1 MLGYLTGIS
10 YYHYFKMKKILLVT
24 NSQWNIV
31 NFRRKLIEKILK
43 KKINLVICSPED
55 KFQININDS
64 HLKFIPINFSRNS
77 INLFFNMKTIYK
89 FYRIFLSQNPDKI
102 LLFTIKPNILGSIA
116 AILTFKKI
124 YIYNFITG
132 LGTFYFSNIYFK
144 KIIMLLYKISFL
156 NSKKIIFQNIEDL
169 NFFVNNKIISKSKS
183 VLIPGS
189 GVDSKYFKFSKIK
202 KVIDRKF
209 NFLCMSRLIK
219 DKGIIEY
226 IESAKLIKKEYP
238 NVIFNLVGSID
249 DENISYLDKS
259 LITNNKFIRHHEFT
273 DDIYSFLKNCDCF
286 ILPSYREGTSRAL
299 LEAASIGRPLIST
312 DVPGCNNIV
321 VNNFNGYL
329 CKIKDINSLYSSIKK
344 MINLDYNSR
353 VKMGYNSRKL
363 VEKNFEIEIINKKI
377 FKEINLN
384 YE

>member
-156 NSKKIIFQNIEDL
+156 NSKKIIF
-169 NFFVNNKIISKSKS
+169 
-183 VLIPGS
+183 
-189 GVDSKYFKFSKIK
+189 
-202 KVIDRKF
+202 
-209 NFLCMSRLIK
+209 
-219 DKGIIEY
+219 
-226 IESAKLIKKEYP
+226 
-238 NVIFNLVGSID
+238 
-249 DENISYLDKS
+249 
-259 LITNNKFIRHHEFT
+259 
-273 DDIYSFLKNCDCF
+273 
-286 ILPSYREGTSRAL
+286 
-299 LEAASIGRPLIST
+299 
-312 DVPGCNNIV
+312 
-321 VNNFNGYL
+321 
-329 CKIKDINSLYSSIKK
+329 
-344 MINLDYNSR
+344 
-353 VKMGYNSRKL
+353 
-363 VEKNFEIEIINKKI
+363 
-377 FKEINLN
+377 
-384 YE
+384 